1 MAIDTNQAMQNVEEV
16 YQQLKEAVMS
26 SLHEIVKPVDD
37 IVRALSKGI
46 NLYSNKEL
54 WDFQMQLS
62 IEAYRLGDIKEQSA
76 LKDLCAAALYK
87 EGVAKTFSATV
98 GAQETKKQQS
108 IIDNIDK
115 QAVSMLYTTAASILK
130 TKCDE
135 AHRLVSTIQNIQI
148 SRAADAKLSG
158 SPRSESDTIAL
169 GQ

>member
-1 MAIDTNQAMQNVEEV
+1 MDTNKAMADVEEI
-16 YQQLKEAVMS
+16 YKQLKEAVWA
-26 SLHEIVKPVDD
+26 SLCDIVKPVDD
-37 IVRALSKGI
+37 IVKALSKGI

-98 GAQETKKQQS
+98 GAQEAKKQQS
-108 IIDNIDK
+108 VIDNIDK
-115 QAVSMLYTTAASILK
+115 QAVSMLYTTAANILK

-135 AHRLVSTIQNIQI
+135 AHRLVNTIQNIQI
-148 SRAADAKLSG
+148 SRAADAKLAG
-158 SPRSESDTIAL
+158 SPRSEADGVSF